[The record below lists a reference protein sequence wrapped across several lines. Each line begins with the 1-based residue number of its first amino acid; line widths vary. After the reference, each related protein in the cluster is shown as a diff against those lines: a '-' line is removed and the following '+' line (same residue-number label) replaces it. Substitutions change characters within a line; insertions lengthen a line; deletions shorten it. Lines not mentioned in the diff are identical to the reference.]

1 MKKLR
6 IGHLTTAYHTCFI
19 LMGTGWIEER
29 TDLKTEW
36 RLFPTGPEMIKAFS
50 QNELDV
56 GYMGLPPAIIGI
68 DKGLQ
73 VKCVAGGHMEGTVLI
88 AKKEFRPLKDP
99 GSIKETLNQ
108 FIGKAIGTPT
118 RGSIHD
124 VIIRKL
130 INEAGL
136 QDKVAVKNFEWA
148 DFIIDAMGDGVVEGG
163 CGTPPLAVLAS
174 RMLGAKVILPA
185 NVMWPNNPSYGI
197 VATVDMIENFTEAL
211 EGFLRLHEEACNLIR
226 TKPENAA
233 EIVAKTIGIIDE
245 DFMLE
250 VYRVSP
256 KYCASLPSEYINSAM
271 AFMPVLHSLGYIS
284 RPLTKNDVFHTEL
297 IEKIHPEKPHYS
309 DPGMLG

>member
-19 LMGTGWIEER
+19 LMDTDWIEER
-29 TDLKTEW
+29 TDLKLEW
-36 RLFPTGPEMIKAFS
+36 SLFPTGPEMIKAFFK
-50 QNELDV
+50 NELDV
-56 GYMGLPPAIIGI
+56 GYVGLPPAIIGI

-73 VKCVAGGHMEGTVLI
+73 IKCVAGGHVEGTVLI
-88 AKKEFRPLKDP
+88 AKKDFRTLKDL
-99 GSIKETLNQ
+99 GSIRETLNQ

-118 RGSIHD
+118 QGSIHD

-136 QDKVAVKNFEWA
+136 KDKVAVKNFEWA
-148 DFIIDAMGDGVVEGG
+148 DFIVDAMKDGIVEGG

-185 NVMWPNNPSYGI
+185 NVMWPCNPSYGI
-197 VATVDMIENFTEAL
+197 VATMDMIENFTEAL
-211 EGFLRLHEEACNLIR
+211 EGFLKLHEEACNLVR
-226 TKPENAA
+226 TKPKEAA
-233 EIVAKTIGIIDE
+233 EIVAKTIEIIDK
-245 DFMLE
+245 DFVLE

-256 KYCASLPSEYINSAM
+256 KYCASLPREYINSTM
-271 AFMPVLHSLGYIS
+271 AFIPVLHSLGYIS
-284 RPLTKNDVFHTEL
+284 KTLTKNDVFHTEL
-297 IEKIHPEKPHYS
+297 IEKIHLEKPHYG

>member
-1 MKKLR
+1 MKKFR

-19 LMGTGWIEER
+19 LMGTKSIEKR
-29 TDLKTEW
+29 TDLKAEW

-50 QNELDV
+50 KNELDV
-56 GYMGLPPAIIGI
+56 GYVGLPPAIIGI

-88 AKKEFRPLKDP
+88 GKKEFRPLEKL
-99 GSIKETLNQ
+99 GSMKETLNQ
-108 FIGKAIGTPT
+108 FVGKAIGTPT
-118 RGSIHD
+118 KGSIHD

-136 QDKVAVKNFEWA
+136 QDEIAVKNFEWA
-148 DFIIDAMGDGVVEGG
+148 DFIIDAMKDGIVEGG

-185 NVMWPNNPSYGI
+185 HVMWPNNPSYGI
-197 VATVDMIENFTEAL
+197 VATMHVIENFTEAL
-211 EGFLRLHEEACNLIR
+211 GGFLALHEGACNLIR
-226 TKPENAA
+226 TKPEGAA
-233 EIVAKTIGIIDE
+233 EIVAKTVGIIDK
-245 DFMLE
+245 DFVLE

-256 KYCASLPSEYINSAM
+256 KYCASLPEEYINSTM
-271 AFMPVLHSLGYIS
+271 AFIPVLRNLGYIS
-284 RPLTKNDVFHTEL
+284 RPLTKKDVFHTEL